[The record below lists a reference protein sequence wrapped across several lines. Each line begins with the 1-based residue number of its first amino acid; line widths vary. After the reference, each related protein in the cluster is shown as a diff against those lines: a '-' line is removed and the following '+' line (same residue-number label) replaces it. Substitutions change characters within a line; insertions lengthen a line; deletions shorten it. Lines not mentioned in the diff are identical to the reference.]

1 MSEPFVSVI
10 VPVRDNPEGI
20 EELLRR
26 LDAQTLP
33 HERFEVVIG
42 DDGSSG
48 ELPTEEIGNGRVRVT
63 RGPRQNAYAA
73 RNRAVEHARGRVLA
87 FCDSDCLPD
96 RTWLEEGLAA
106 LERSDVIAGEVTFVT
121 PRPPTVWSL
130 LTIDMFLDQERAVR
144 LSRAV
149 TANLFVRRELFDEL
163 GGFDDSLPSGGDYEF
178 VLRAVERD
186 ARLAYAP
193 GSIVRHPTLDQA
205 RTFLRK
211 VWMTNRWAAFRR
223 ARAGY
228 SPTVEGMLVLVPF
241 VGLAVARRRAD
252 RPIGTL
258 CRPRLTGAGLSP
270 DWRDDLRAL
279 PVLYLPVAAVAGFGR
294 ARGWIEGMRTPR
306 TGGASWV

>member
-1 MSEPFVSVI
+1 MGEPLVSVI

-20 EELLRR
+20 EELLGR
-26 LDAQTLP
+26 LRDQTLP
-33 HERFEVVIG
+33 HDRFEVVIG
-42 DDGSSG
+42 DDGSYG
-48 ELPTEEIGNGRVRVT
+48 ELPGNGHENGQVRVT
-63 RGPRQNAYAA
+63 RGPRLNAYAA
-73 RNRAVEHARGRVLA
+73 RNRAVELARGRVLA
-87 FCDSDCLPD
+87 FCDSDCLPE

-106 LERSDVIAGEVTFVT
+106 LEHSDVVAGEVTFFA

-178 VLRAVERD
+178 VLRAVEQE

-193 GSIVRHPTLDQA
+193 GSVVRHPTLDKPRA
-205 RTFLRK
+205 FLGK
-211 VWMTNRWAAFRR
+211 VLETNRWAAFRR

-228 SPTVEGMLVLVPF
+228 HPTVEGMLVLVPF
-241 VGLAVARRRAD
+241 VGLAVARHRAL

-258 CRPRLTGAGLSP
+258 CRPRLTEAGLTP
-270 DWRDDLRAL
+270 DWRDDVRAL

-294 ARGWIEGMRTPR
+294 ARGWFEGMRTPR
-306 TGGASWV
+306 TGGMSWV